1 MSSVIVVV
9 VAAVAKSIVM
19 LLGTSASVMEAQ
31 VRLPLAAIVVAK
43 VLAAQSVGLVAK
55 AVAVAALPPMLRL
68 ATGVVE
74 ATTNGAVPVA
84 NVEVN

>member
-43 VLAAQSVGLVAK
+43 VLAAQSVGSAAR
-55 AVAVAALPPMLRL
+55 AVAVEALPVKGPLMELNV
-68 ATGVVE
+68 ATP
-74 ATTNGAVPVA
+74 APVILH
-84 NVEVN
+84 